1 MSNETDT
8 ALALM
13 RPDFQIER
21 APAEVIQEARSAA
34 KALADLIATKERP
47 LIFNDK
53 QYLEFSDWQLLAR
66 FFGITARVEST
77 RPLEL
82 FGVTGF
88 EAVAVA
94 IAADG
99 RELSRAEAMC
109 TTDEKNWAKKPL
121 FQLRSMAQTRA
132 ARKVLATV
140 LAWVPVLAGCEPDAL
155 EEMDQENEF
164 DEGQTLFKRA
174 KALLERMGKA
184 DEETELALER
194 FAQLDVETAREKV
207 IELERRARQREGEQR

>member
-1 MSNETDT
+1 MENNDS
-8 ALALM
+8 ALALV
-13 RPDFQIER
+13 RPDFHIER
-21 APAEVIQEARSAA
+21 APAEVIIEARAAA
-34 KALADLIATKERP
+34 KALADLIASKERP
-47 LIFNDK
+47 IIFNGR

-66 FFGITARVEST
+66 FFGITARVELT
-77 RPLEL
+77 RPVEL

-109 TTDEKNWAKKPL
+109 TTDEKNWAKKPI

-140 LAWVPVLAGCEPDAL
+140 LAWVPVLAGCEPEAL
-155 EEMDQENEF
+155 EEADQAIDF
-164 DEGQTLFKRA
+164 DEGQALFKRA
-174 KALLERMGKA
+174 KALLGRLGKA

-207 IELERRARQREGEQR
+207 AELERRAREREIR